1 MEAVAGRSRPL
12 QEAMRHE
19 APVGRGVPGRDG
31 HLGRGRVGAGAART
45 VAGHEAGV
53 GLEPGPGM
61 PPPGRNAGHGA
72 RPRAERGPAGE
83 AARDHGRAARAARG
97 DLREALRQPRRRC
110 TSCSR
115 AAARTRTR
123 WASWCSRDRKLHE
136 ESRSLRDAEQKAI
149 RAILTPEQQKK
160 FDQVLEQRRERGPG
174 RGPQDF
180 QGRPPGGPGGPGGT
194 GTRQPRPPIGTGNPG
209 QLPMQP

>member
-1 MEAVAGRSRPL
+1 
-12 QEAMRHE
+12 MRHPLGVAFLVAAAISVVAASAQAQPGPWPGNE
-19 APVGRGVPGRDG
+19 AS
-31 HLGRGRVGAGAART
+31 
-45 VAGHEAGV
+45 V
-53 GLEPGPGM
+53 GLEPGSGM
-61 PPPGRNAGHGA
+61 PPPGRNQGM
-72 RPRAERGPAGE
+72 
-83 AARDHGRAARAARG
+83 ARDLGLSEAQQEK
-97 DLREALRQPRRRC
+97 LREIIDEQRAQREAIYEKLSANRDALHQLLE
-110 TSCSR
+110 SGS
-115 AAARTRTR
+115 ADANAVGELVLEG
-123 WASWCSRDRKLHE
+123 RKLHE